1 MRRTVWQKVQM
12 FSLVQVGLG
21 ETGCE
26 NCYDLQQRLKTEDG
40 TISDRT
46 RPGQPGSTT
55 SVMATITL
63 WRHLLPMLCYVG
75 VTGEK
80 PLTGIRPVFVWKIQI
95 VIRASRRNGIAPGAV
110 TKAYLP
116 DALIFTVIRLT
127 VSGSTTPASSAEL
140 FFFEFN
146 SILETKWLSQTSRT
160 MLQSALFMTTGVF
173 LWLTSAGLKLAKA
186 ASIRMEEI
194 HVGNAASFLSVSK
207 INYTILVQLM
217 DTDTKGNGA
226 QQLLVTAG
234 TRNGDSASTR

>member
-1 MRRTVWQKVQM
+1 METNSSCWKRYWRQIVIQLINFIFYLKSFFAISLSKRWNEI
-12 FSLVQVGLG
+12 FSLFHSFATSIFYLYI
-21 ETGCE
+21 TKS
-26 NCYDLQQRLKTEDG
+26 LFALK
-40 TISDRT
+40 
-46 RPGQPGSTT
+46 
-55 SVMATITL
+55 
-63 WRHLLPMLCYVG
+63 VG

-173 LWLTSAGLKLAKA
+173 LWLTSAGLVSQFYVLNSKSQKKNVLVYAVECRHKKVL
-186 ASIRMEEI
+186 EYT
-194 HVGNAASFLSVSK
+194 FLIVIK
-207 INYTILVQLM
+207 IMIAV
-217 DTDTKGNGA
+217 
-226 QQLLVTAG
+226 
-234 TRNGDSASTR
+234 

>member
-1 MRRTVWQKVQM
+1 METNSSCWKRYWRQIVIQLINFIFYLKSFFAISLSKRWNEI
-12 FSLVQVGLG
+12 FSLFHNFATSIFYLYI
-21 ETGCE
+21 TKS
-26 NCYDLQQRLKTEDG
+26 LFALK
-40 TISDRT
+40 
-46 RPGQPGSTT
+46 
-55 SVMATITL
+55 
-63 WRHLLPMLCYVG
+63 VG

-173 LWLTSAGLKLAKA
+173 LWLTSAGLVSQFYVLNSKLQKKNVLVYAVECRHKKVL
-186 ASIRMEEI
+186 EYT
-194 HVGNAASFLSVSK
+194 FLIVIK
-207 INYTILVQLM
+207 IMIAV
-217 DTDTKGNGA
+217 
-226 QQLLVTAG
+226 
-234 TRNGDSASTR
+234 

>member
-1 MRRTVWQKVQM
+1 METNSSCWKRYWRQIVIQLINFIFYLKSFFAISLSKRWNDI
-12 FSLVQVGLG
+12 FSLFHNFATSIFYLYI
-21 ETGCE
+21 TKS
-26 NCYDLQQRLKTEDG
+26 LFALK
-40 TISDRT
+40 
-46 RPGQPGSTT
+46 
-55 SVMATITL
+55 
-63 WRHLLPMLCYVG
+63 VG

-173 LWLTSAGLKLAKA
+173 LWLTSAGLVSQFYVLNSKSQKKNVLVYAVECRHKKVL
-186 ASIRMEEI
+186 EYT
-194 HVGNAASFLSVSK
+194 FLIVIK
-207 INYTILVQLM
+207 IMIAV
-217 DTDTKGNGA
+217 
-226 QQLLVTAG
+226 
-234 TRNGDSASTR
+234 

>member
-1 MRRTVWQKVQM
+1 MFPGLKNSRFESTILETNSSCWKRYWRQIVIQLINFIFYLKSFFAISLSKRWNEI
-12 FSLVQVGLG
+12 FSLFHNFATSIFYLYI
-21 ETGCE
+21 TKS
-26 NCYDLQQRLKTEDG
+26 LFALK
-40 TISDRT
+40 
-46 RPGQPGSTT
+46 
-55 SVMATITL
+55 
-63 WRHLLPMLCYVG
+63 VG

-173 LWLTSAGLKLAKA
+173 LWLTSAGLVSQFYVLNSKLQKKNVLVYAVECRHKKVL
-186 ASIRMEEI
+186 E
-194 HVGNAASFLSVSK
+194 
-207 INYTILVQLM
+207 YTF
-217 DTDTKGNGA
+217 
-226 QQLLVTAG
+226 LLVIKIMIAV
-234 TRNGDSASTR
+234 

>member
-1 MRRTVWQKVQM
+1 MFPGLKNSRFESTILETNSSCWKRYWRQIVIQLINFIFYLKSFFAISLSKRWNEI
-12 FSLVQVGLG
+12 FSLFHNFATSIFYLYI
-21 ETGCE
+21 TKS
-26 NCYDLQQRLKTEDG
+26 LFALK
-40 TISDRT
+40 
-46 RPGQPGSTT
+46 
-55 SVMATITL
+55 
-63 WRHLLPMLCYVG
+63 VG

-173 LWLTSAGLKLAKA
+173 LWFTSAGLVSQFYVLNSKSQKKNVLVYAVECRHKKVL
-186 ASIRMEEI
+186 EYT
-194 HVGNAASFLSVSK
+194 FLIVIK
-207 INYTILVQLM
+207 IMIAV
-217 DTDTKGNGA
+217 
-226 QQLLVTAG
+226 
-234 TRNGDSASTR
+234 

>member
-1 MRRTVWQKVQM
+1 METNSSCWKRYWRQIVIQLINFIFYPKSFFAISLSKRWNEI
-12 FSLVQVGLG
+12 FSLFHNFATSIFYLYI
-21 ETGCE
+21 TKS
-26 NCYDLQQRLKTEDG
+26 LFALK
-40 TISDRT
+40 
-46 RPGQPGSTT
+46 
-55 SVMATITL
+55 
-63 WRHLLPMLCYVG
+63 VG

-173 LWLTSAGLKLAKA
+173 LWLTSAGLVSQFYVLNSKLQKKNVLVYAVECRHKKVL
-186 ASIRMEEI
+186 EYT
-194 HVGNAASFLSVSK
+194 FLIVIK
-207 INYTILVQLM
+207 IMIAV
-217 DTDTKGNGA
+217 
-226 QQLLVTAG
+226 
-234 TRNGDSASTR
+234 

>member
-1 MRRTVWQKVQM
+1 MFPGLKNSRFESTILETNSSCWKRYWRQIVIQLINFIFYLKSFFAISLSKRWNEI
-12 FSLVQVGLG
+12 FSLFHNFATSIFYLYI
-21 ETGCE
+21 TKS
-26 NCYDLQQRLKTEDG
+26 LFALK
-40 TISDRT
+40 
-46 RPGQPGSTT
+46 
-55 SVMATITL
+55 
-63 WRHLLPMLCYVG
+63 VG

-173 LWLTSAGLKLAKA
+173 LWLTSAGLVSQFYVLNSKSQKKNVLVYALECRHKKVL
-186 ASIRMEEI
+186 EYT
-194 HVGNAASFLSVSK
+194 FLIVIK
-207 INYTILVQLM
+207 IMIAV
-217 DTDTKGNGA
+217 
-226 QQLLVTAG
+226 
-234 TRNGDSASTR
+234 

>member
-1 MRRTVWQKVQM
+1 METNSSCWKRYWRQIVIQLINFIFYLKSFFAISLSKRWNEI
-12 FSLVQVGLG
+12 FSLFHNFATSIFYLYI
-21 ETGCE
+21 TKS
-26 NCYDLQQRLKTEDG
+26 LFALK
-40 TISDRT
+40 
-46 RPGQPGSTT
+46 
-55 SVMATITL
+55 
-63 WRHLLPMLCYVG
+63 VG

-160 MLQSALFMTTGVF
+160 MLQSVLFMTTGVF
-173 LWLTSAGLKLAKA
+173 LWLTSAGLVSQFYVLNSKSQKKNVLVYAVECRHKKVLEY
-186 ASIRMEEI
+186 I
-194 HVGNAASFLSVSK
+194 FLMVIK
-207 INYTILVQLM
+207 ITIAV
-217 DTDTKGNGA
+217 
-226 QQLLVTAG
+226 
-234 TRNGDSASTR
+234 

>member
-1 MRRTVWQKVQM
+1 METNSSCWKRYWRQIVIQLINFIFYLKSFFAISLSKRWNEI
-12 FSLVQVGLG
+12 FSLFHNFATSIFYLYI
-21 ETGCE
+21 TKS
-26 NCYDLQQRLKTEDG
+26 LFALK
-40 TISDRT
+40 
-46 RPGQPGSTT
+46 
-55 SVMATITL
+55 
-63 WRHLLPMLCYVG
+63 VG

-160 MLQSALFMTTGVF
+160 MLQSVLFMTTGVF
-173 LWLTSAGLKLAKA
+173 LWLTSAGLVSQFYVLNSKSQKKNVLVYAVECRHKKVL
-186 ASIRMEEI
+186 EYT
-194 HVGNAASFLSVSK
+194 FLIVIK
-207 INYTILVQLM
+207 IMIAV
-217 DTDTKGNGA
+217 
-226 QQLLVTAG
+226 
-234 TRNGDSASTR
+234 

>member
-1 MRRTVWQKVQM
+1 MFPGLKNSRFESTILETNSSCWKRYWRQIVIQLINFIFYLKSFFAISLSKRWNEI
-12 FSLVQVGLG
+12 FSLFHSFATSIFYLYI
-21 ETGCE
+21 TKS
-26 NCYDLQQRLKTEDG
+26 LFALK
-40 TISDRT
+40 
-46 RPGQPGSTT
+46 
-55 SVMATITL
+55 
-63 WRHLLPMLCYVG
+63 VG

-173 LWLTSAGLKLAKA
+173 LWLTSAGL
-186 ASIRMEEI
+186 
-194 HVGNAASFLSVSK
+194 VSQFYVLNSK
-207 INYTILVQLM
+207 SQRKTYWCML
-217 DTDTKGNGA
+217 
-226 QQLLVTAG
+226 
-234 TRNGDSASTR
+234 

>member
-1 MRRTVWQKVQM
+1 MFPGLKNSRFESTILETNSSCWKRYWRQIVIQLINFIFYLKSFFAISLSKRWNEI
-12 FSLVQVGLG
+12 FSLFHNFATSIFYLYI
-21 ETGCE
+21 TKS
-26 NCYDLQQRLKTEDG
+26 LFALK
-40 TISDRT
+40 
-46 RPGQPGSTT
+46 
-55 SVMATITL
+55 
-63 WRHLLPMLCYVG
+63 VG

-173 LWLTSAGLKLAKA
+173 LWLTSAGLVSQFYVLNSKLQKKNVLVYAVECRHKKVL
-186 ASIRMEEI
+186 EYT
-194 HVGNAASFLSVSK
+194 FLIVIK
-207 INYTILVQLM
+207 IMIAV
-217 DTDTKGNGA
+217 
-226 QQLLVTAG
+226 
-234 TRNGDSASTR
+234 

>member
-1 MRRTVWQKVQM
+1 MFPGLKNSRFESTILETNSSCWKRYWRQIVIQLINFIFYLKSFFAISLSKRWNEI
-12 FSLVQVGLG
+12 FSLFHNFATSIFYLYR
-21 ETGCE
+21 TKS
-26 NCYDLQQRLKTEDG
+26 LFALK
-40 TISDRT
+40 
-46 RPGQPGSTT
+46 
-55 SVMATITL
+55 
-63 WRHLLPMLCYVG
+63 VG

-110 TKAYLP
+110 TRAYLP

-173 LWLTSAGLKLAKA
+173 LWLTSAGLVSQFYVLNSKSQKKNVLVYAVECRHKKVL
-186 ASIRMEEI
+186 EYT
-194 HVGNAASFLSVSK
+194 FLIVIK
-207 INYTILVQLM
+207 IMIAV
-217 DTDTKGNGA
+217 
-226 QQLLVTAG
+226 
-234 TRNGDSASTR
+234 

>member
-1 MRRTVWQKVQM
+1 MSKRWNEI
-12 FSLVQVGLG
+12 FSLFHNFATSIFYLYI
-21 ETGCE
+21 TKS
-26 NCYDLQQRLKTEDG
+26 LFALK
-40 TISDRT
+40 
-46 RPGQPGSTT
+46 
-55 SVMATITL
+55 
-63 WRHLLPMLCYVG
+63 VG

-173 LWLTSAGLKLAKA
+173 LWLTSAGLVSQFYVLNSKLQKKNVLVYAVECRHKKVL
-186 ASIRMEEI
+186 EYT
-194 HVGNAASFLSVSK
+194 FLIVIK
-207 INYTILVQLM
+207 IMIAV
-217 DTDTKGNGA
+217 
-226 QQLLVTAG
+226 
-234 TRNGDSASTR
+234 

>member
-1 MRRTVWQKVQM
+1 METNSSCWKRYWRQIVIQLINFIFYLKS
-12 FSLVQVGLG
+12 FFAISLSKRWNEILSLFHNFA
-21 ETGCE
+21 TSIF
-26 NCYDLQQRLKTEDG
+26 YLYITKSLFALK
-40 TISDRT
+40 
-46 RPGQPGSTT
+46 
-55 SVMATITL
+55 
-63 WRHLLPMLCYVG
+63 VG

-173 LWLTSAGLKLAKA
+173 LWLTSAGLVSQFYVLNSKSQKKNVLVYAVECRHKKVL
-186 ASIRMEEI
+186 EYT
-194 HVGNAASFLSVSK
+194 FLIVIK
-207 INYTILVQLM
+207 IMIAV
-217 DTDTKGNGA
+217 
-226 QQLLVTAG
+226 
-234 TRNGDSASTR
+234 

>member
-1 MRRTVWQKVQM
+1 MFPGLKNSRFKSTILETNSSCWKRYWRQIVIQLINFIFYLKSFFAVSLSKRWNEI
-12 FSLVQVGLG
+12 FSLFHNFATSIFYL
-21 ETGCE
+21 
-26 NCYDLQQRLKTEDG
+26 YIKKSLFALK
-40 TISDRT
+40 
-46 RPGQPGSTT
+46 
-55 SVMATITL
+55 
-63 WRHLLPMLCYVG
+63 VG

-173 LWLTSAGLKLAKA
+173 LWLTSAGLVSQFYVLNSKSQKKNVLVYAVECRHKKVL
-186 ASIRMEEI
+186 EYT
-194 HVGNAASFLSVSK
+194 FLIVIK
-207 INYTILVQLM
+207 IMIAV
-217 DTDTKGNGA
+217 
-226 QQLLVTAG
+226 
-234 TRNGDSASTR
+234 

>member
-1 MRRTVWQKVQM
+1 MFPGLKNSRFESTILETNSSCWKRYWRQIVIQLINFIFYLKSFFAISLSKRWNEI
-12 FSLVQVGLG
+12 FSLFHNFATSIFYLYI
-21 ETGCE
+21 TKS
-26 NCYDLQQRLKTEDG
+26 LFALK
-40 TISDRT
+40 
-46 RPGQPGSTT
+46 
-55 SVMATITL
+55 
-63 WRHLLPMLCYVG
+63 VG

-110 TKAYLP
+110 TRAYLP

-173 LWLTSAGLKLAKA
+173 LWLTSAGLVSQFYVLNSKSQKKNVLVYAVECRHKKVL
-186 ASIRMEEI
+186 EYT
-194 HVGNAASFLSVSK
+194 FLIVIK
-207 INYTILVQLM
+207 IMIAV
-217 DTDTKGNGA
+217 
-226 QQLLVTAG
+226 
-234 TRNGDSASTR
+234 

>member
-1 MRRTVWQKVQM
+1 MFPGLKNSRFESTILETNSSCWKRYWRQIVKQLINFIFYLKSFFAISLSKRWNEI
-12 FSLVQVGLG
+12 FSLFHNFATSIFYLYI
-21 ETGCE
+21 TKS
-26 NCYDLQQRLKTEDG
+26 LFALK
-40 TISDRT
+40 
-46 RPGQPGSTT
+46 
-55 SVMATITL
+55 
-63 WRHLLPMLCYVG
+63 VG

-110 TKAYLP
+110 TRAYLP

-173 LWLTSAGLKLAKA
+173 LWLTSAGLVSQFYVLNSKSQKKNVLVYAVECRHKKVL
-186 ASIRMEEI
+186 EYT
-194 HVGNAASFLSVSK
+194 FLIVIK
-207 INYTILVQLM
+207 IMIAV
-217 DTDTKGNGA
+217 
-226 QQLLVTAG
+226 
-234 TRNGDSASTR
+234 

>member
-1 MRRTVWQKVQM
+1 MFPGLKNSRFESTILETNSSCWKRYWRQIVIQLINFIFYLKSFFAISLSKRWNEI
-12 FSLVQVGLG
+12 FSLFHNFATSIFYLYI
-21 ETGCE
+21 TKS
-26 NCYDLQQRLKTEDG
+26 LFALK
-40 TISDRT
+40 
-46 RPGQPGSTT
+46 
-55 SVMATITL
+55 
-63 WRHLLPMLCYVG
+63 VG

-95 VIRASRRNGIAPGAV
+95 VIQASRRNGIAPGAV

-173 LWLTSAGLKLAKA
+173 LWLTSAGLVSQFYVLNSKLQKKNVLVYAVECRHKKVL
-186 ASIRMEEI
+186 EYT
-194 HVGNAASFLSVSK
+194 FLIVIK
-207 INYTILVQLM
+207 IMIAV
-217 DTDTKGNGA
+217 
-226 QQLLVTAG
+226 
-234 TRNGDSASTR
+234 

>member
-1 MRRTVWQKVQM
+1 METNSSCWKRYWRQIVIQLINFIFYPKSFFAISLSKRWNEI
-12 FSLVQVGLG
+12 FSLFHNFATSIFYLYI
-21 ETGCE
+21 TKS
-26 NCYDLQQRLKTEDG
+26 LFALK
-40 TISDRT
+40 
-46 RPGQPGSTT
+46 
-55 SVMATITL
+55 
-63 WRHLLPMLCYVG
+63 VG

-116 DALIFTVIRLT
+116 DALIFTVIRLI

-173 LWLTSAGLKLAKA
+173 LWLTSAGLVSQFYVLNSKLQKKNVLVYAVECRHKKVL
-186 ASIRMEEI
+186 EYT
-194 HVGNAASFLSVSK
+194 FLIVIK
-207 INYTILVQLM
+207 IMIAV
-217 DTDTKGNGA
+217 
-226 QQLLVTAG
+226 
-234 TRNGDSASTR
+234 

>member
-1 MRRTVWQKVQM
+1 MFPGLKNSRFESTILETNSSCWKRYWRQIAIQLINFIFYLKSFFAISFSKRWNEI
-12 FSLVQVGLG
+12 FSLFHNFATSIFYLYI
-21 ETGCE
+21 TKS
-26 NCYDLQQRLKTEDG
+26 LFALK
-40 TISDRT
+40 
-46 RPGQPGSTT
+46 
-55 SVMATITL
+55 
-63 WRHLLPMLCYVG
+63 VG

-116 DALIFTVIRLT
+116 DALMFTVIRLT

-173 LWLTSAGLKLAKA
+173 LWLTSAGLVSQFYVLNSKSQKKNVLVYAVECRHKKVL
-186 ASIRMEEI
+186 EYT
-194 HVGNAASFLSVSK
+194 FLIVIK
-207 INYTILVQLM
+207 IMIAV
-217 DTDTKGNGA
+217 
-226 QQLLVTAG
+226 
-234 TRNGDSASTR
+234 

>member
-1 MRRTVWQKVQM
+1 METNSSCWKRYWRQIVIQLINFIFYLKSFFAISLSKRWNEI
-12 FSLVQVGLG
+12 FSLFHNFATSIFYLYI
-21 ETGCE
+21 TKS
-26 NCYDLQQRLKTEDG
+26 LFALK
-40 TISDRT
+40 
-46 RPGQPGSTT
+46 
-55 SVMATITL
+55 
-63 WRHLLPMLCYVG
+63 VG

-173 LWLTSAGLKLAKA
+173 LWLTSAGLVSQFYVLNSKSQKKNVLVYAVECRHKKVL
-186 ASIRMEEI
+186 EYT
-194 HVGNAASFLSVSK
+194 FLIVIK
-207 INYTILVQLM
+207 IMIAV
-217 DTDTKGNGA
+217 
-226 QQLLVTAG
+226 
-234 TRNGDSASTR
+234 

>member
-1 MRRTVWQKVQM
+1 METNSSCWKRYWRQIVIQLINFIFYLKSFFAISLSKRWNEI
-12 FSLVQVGLG
+12 FSLFHNFATSIFYLYI
-21 ETGCE
+21 TKS
-26 NCYDLQQRLKTEDG
+26 LFALK
-40 TISDRT
+40 
-46 RPGQPGSTT
+46 
-55 SVMATITL
+55 
-63 WRHLLPMLCYVG
+63 VG

-116 DALIFTVIRLT
+116 DALIFTVIRLI

-173 LWLTSAGLKLAKA
+173 LWLTSAGLVSQFYVLNSKLQKKNVLVYAVECRHKKVL
-186 ASIRMEEI
+186 EYT
-194 HVGNAASFLSVSK
+194 FLIVIK
-207 INYTILVQLM
+207 IMIAV
-217 DTDTKGNGA
+217 
-226 QQLLVTAG
+226 
-234 TRNGDSASTR
+234 

>member
-1 MRRTVWQKVQM
+1 MFPGLKNSRFKSTILETNSSCWKRYWRQIVIQLINFIFYLKSFFAISLSKRWNEI
-12 FSLVQVGLG
+12 FSLFHNFATSIFYL
-21 ETGCE
+21 
-26 NCYDLQQRLKTEDG
+26 YIKKSLFALK
-40 TISDRT
+40 
-46 RPGQPGSTT
+46 
-55 SVMATITL
+55 
-63 WRHLLPMLCYVG
+63 VG

-116 DALIFTVIRLT
+116 DVLIFTVIRLT

-173 LWLTSAGLKLAKA
+173 LWLTSAGLVSQFYVLNSKSQKKNVLVYAVECRHKKVL
-186 ASIRMEEI
+186 EYT
-194 HVGNAASFLSVSK
+194 FLIVIK
-207 INYTILVQLM
+207 IMIAV
-217 DTDTKGNGA
+217 
-226 QQLLVTAG
+226 
-234 TRNGDSASTR
+234 

>member
-1 MRRTVWQKVQM
+1 MRFESTILETNSSCWKRYWRQIVIQLINFIFYLKSFFAISLSKRWNEI
-12 FSLVQVGLG
+12 FSLFHNFATSIFYLYI
-21 ETGCE
+21 TKS
-26 NCYDLQQRLKTEDG
+26 LFALK
-40 TISDRT
+40 
-46 RPGQPGSTT
+46 
-55 SVMATITL
+55 
-63 WRHLLPMLCYVG
+63 VG

-173 LWLTSAGLKLAKA
+173 LWLTSAGLVSQFYVLNSKSQKKNVLVYAVECRHKKVL
-186 ASIRMEEI
+186 EYT
-194 HVGNAASFLSVSK
+194 FLIVIK
-207 INYTILVQLM
+207 IMIAV
-217 DTDTKGNGA
+217 
-226 QQLLVTAG
+226 
-234 TRNGDSASTR
+234 

>member
-1 MRRTVWQKVQM
+1 MFPGLKNSRFESTILETNSSCWKRYWRQIVIQLINFIFYLKSFFAISLSKRWNEI
-12 FSLVQVGLG
+12 FSLFHNFATSIFYLYI
-21 ETGCE
+21 TKS
-26 NCYDLQQRLKTEDG
+26 LFALK
-40 TISDRT
+40 
-46 RPGQPGSTT
+46 
-55 SVMATITL
+55 
-63 WRHLLPMLCYVG
+63 VG

-140 FFFEFN
+140 FFFEFS

-173 LWLTSAGLKLAKA
+173 LWLTSAGLVSQFYVLNSKSQKKNVLVYAVECRHKKVL
-186 ASIRMEEI
+186 EYT
-194 HVGNAASFLSVSK
+194 FLIVIK
-207 INYTILVQLM
+207 IMIAV
-217 DTDTKGNGA
+217 
-226 QQLLVTAG
+226 
-234 TRNGDSASTR
+234 

>member
-1 MRRTVWQKVQM
+1 MFPGLKNSRFESTILETNSSCWKRYWRQIVIQLINFIFYLKSFFAISLSKRWNEI
-12 FSLVQVGLG
+12 FSLFHNFATSIFYLYI
-21 ETGCE
+21 TKS
-26 NCYDLQQRLKTEDG
+26 LFALK
-40 TISDRT
+40 
-46 RPGQPGSTT
+46 
-55 SVMATITL
+55 
-63 WRHLLPMLCYVG
+63 VG

-173 LWLTSAGLKLAKA
+173 LWLTSAGLVSQFYVLNSKSQKKNVLVYAVECRHKKVL
-186 ASIRMEEI
+186 EYT
-194 HVGNAASFLSVSK
+194 FLIVIK
-207 INYTILVQLM
+207 IMIAV
-217 DTDTKGNGA
+217 
-226 QQLLVTAG
+226 
-234 TRNGDSASTR
+234 

>member
-1 MRRTVWQKVQM
+1 MFPGLKISRFESTILETNSSCWKRYWRQIVIQLINFIFYLKSFFAISLSKRWNEI
-12 FSLVQVGLG
+12 FSLFHNFATSIFYLYI
-21 ETGCE
+21 TKS
-26 NCYDLQQRLKTEDG
+26 LFALK
-40 TISDRT
+40 
-46 RPGQPGSTT
+46 
-55 SVMATITL
+55 
-63 WRHLLPMLCYVG
+63 VG

-95 VIRASRRNGIAPGAV
+95 VIQASRRNGIAPGAV

-173 LWLTSAGLKLAKA
+173 LWLTSAGLVSQFYVLNSKSQKKNVLVYAVECRHKKVL
-186 ASIRMEEI
+186 EYT
-194 HVGNAASFLSVSK
+194 FLIVIK
-207 INYTILVQLM
+207 IMIAV
-217 DTDTKGNGA
+217 
-226 QQLLVTAG
+226 
-234 TRNGDSASTR
+234 

>member
-1 MRRTVWQKVQM
+1 METNSSCWKRYWRQIVIQLINFIFYLKSFFAISLSKRWNEI
-12 FSLVQVGLG
+12 FSLFHNFATSIFYLYI
-21 ETGCE
+21 TKS
-26 NCYDLQQRLKTEDG
+26 LFALK
-40 TISDRT
+40 
-46 RPGQPGSTT
+46 
-55 SVMATITL
+55 
-63 WRHLLPMLCYVG
+63 VG

-95 VIRASRRNGIAPGAV
+95 VIQASRRNGIAPGAV

-173 LWLTSAGLKLAKA
+173 LWLTSAGLVSQFYVLNSKSQKKNVLVYAVECRHKKVL
-186 ASIRMEEI
+186 EYT
-194 HVGNAASFLSVSK
+194 FLIVIK
-207 INYTILVQLM
+207 IMIAV
-217 DTDTKGNGA
+217 
-226 QQLLVTAG
+226 
-234 TRNGDSASTR
+234 

>member
-1 MRRTVWQKVQM
+1 MFPGLKNSRFESTILETNSSCWKRYWRQIVIQLINFIFYPKSFFAISLSKRWNEI
-12 FSLVQVGLG
+12 FSLFHSFATSIFYLYI
-21 ETGCE
+21 TKS
-26 NCYDLQQRLKTEDG
+26 LFALK
-40 TISDRT
+40 
-46 RPGQPGSTT
+46 
-55 SVMATITL
+55 
-63 WRHLLPMLCYVG
+63 VG

-173 LWLTSAGLKLAKA
+173 LWLTSAGLVSQFYVLNSKLQKKNVLVYAVECRHKKVL
-186 ASIRMEEI
+186 EYT
-194 HVGNAASFLSVSK
+194 FLIVIK
-207 INYTILVQLM
+207 IMIAV
-217 DTDTKGNGA
+217 
-226 QQLLVTAG
+226 
-234 TRNGDSASTR
+234 

>member
-1 MRRTVWQKVQM
+1 MFPGLKNSRFESTILETNSSCWKRYWRQIAIQLINFIFYLKSFFAISFSKRWNEI
-12 FSLVQVGLG
+12 FSLFHNFATSIFYLYI
-21 ETGCE
+21 TKS
-26 NCYDLQQRLKTEDG
+26 LFALK
-40 TISDRT
+40 
-46 RPGQPGSTT
+46 
-55 SVMATITL
+55 
-63 WRHLLPMLCYVG
+63 VG

-116 DALIFTVIRLT
+116 DVLMFTVIRLT

-173 LWLTSAGLKLAKA
+173 LWLTSAGLVSQFYVLNSKSQKKNVLVYAVECRHKKVL
-186 ASIRMEEI
+186 EYT
-194 HVGNAASFLSVSK
+194 FLIVIK
-207 INYTILVQLM
+207 IMIAV
-217 DTDTKGNGA
+217 
-226 QQLLVTAG
+226 
-234 TRNGDSASTR
+234 

>member
-1 MRRTVWQKVQM
+1 MFPGLKNSRFESTILETNSSCWKRYWRQIVIQLINFIFYPKSFFAISLSKRWNEI
-12 FSLVQVGLG
+12 FSLFHNFATSIFYLYI
-21 ETGCE
+21 TKS
-26 NCYDLQQRLKTEDG
+26 LFALK
-40 TISDRT
+40 
-46 RPGQPGSTT
+46 
-55 SVMATITL
+55 
-63 WRHLLPMLCYVG
+63 VG

-173 LWLTSAGLKLAKA
+173 LWLTSAGLVSQFYVLNSKLQKKNVLVYAVECRHKKVL
-186 ASIRMEEI
+186 EYT
-194 HVGNAASFLSVSK
+194 FLIVIK
-207 INYTILVQLM
+207 IMIAV
-217 DTDTKGNGA
+217 
-226 QQLLVTAG
+226 
-234 TRNGDSASTR
+234 

>member
-1 MRRTVWQKVQM
+1 MFPGLKNSRFESTILETNSSCWKRYWRQIVIQLINFIFYLKSFFAISLSKRWNEI
-12 FSLVQVGLG
+12 FSLFHSFATSIFYLYI
-21 ETGCE
+21 TKS
-26 NCYDLQQRLKTEDG
+26 LFALK
-40 TISDRT
+40 
-46 RPGQPGSTT
+46 
-55 SVMATITL
+55 
-63 WRHLLPMLCYVG
+63 VG

-173 LWLTSAGLKLAKA
+173 LWLTSAGLVSQFYVLNSKLQKKNVLVYAVECRHKKVL
-186 ASIRMEEI
+186 EYT
-194 HVGNAASFLSVSK
+194 FLIVIK
-207 INYTILVQLM
+207 IMIAV
-217 DTDTKGNGA
+217 
-226 QQLLVTAG
+226 
-234 TRNGDSASTR
+234 